1 MEHKKWECPNI
12 EVEKKKRKTKK
23 VEQRKA
29 KEHCVEKGMPPRN
42 ARVETRG
49 WMTKWEVVLF
59 MECREYEYKGA
70 KTQEN

>member
-1 MEHKKWECPNI
+1 
-12 EVEKKKRKTKK
+12 
-23 VEQRKA
+23 
-29 KEHCVEKGMPPRN
+29 VEKGMPPRN